1 MSAIEQQIREALGNF
16 WDEHALPIGPGGAE
30 MVDELV
36 APVES
41 FIAVDV
47 LVTLDIIV
55 GKKIPSSVIQAGGYE
70 SKQELVDKL
79 SAAVMEFMAGSK
91 K

>member
-1 MSAIEQQIREALGNF
+1 MRAIEQQIDEALGQF

-41 FIAVDV
+41 FIAVEV
-47 LVTLDIIV
+47 LVTLDKIV
-55 GKKIPSSVIQAGGYE
+55 GKKIPTSVIQAGGYG

-79 SAAVMEFMAGSK
+79 STAVMKFMAGAEK
-91 K
+91 